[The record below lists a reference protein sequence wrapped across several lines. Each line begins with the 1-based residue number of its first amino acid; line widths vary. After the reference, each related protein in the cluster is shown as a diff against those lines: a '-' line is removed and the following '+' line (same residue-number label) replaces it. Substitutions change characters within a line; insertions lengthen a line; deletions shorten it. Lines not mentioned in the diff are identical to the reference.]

1 MGDVRPTSSAAVA
14 TAAVVFSALLDG
26 ADAFGASPMA
36 SRLPAQAARCKAA
49 DVFNPRMMA
58 APSAMG
64 TKKNVKQMRYN
75 KLGDSDLLVSE
86 VCLGTMTW
94 GKQNS
99 DEQAMKQLDCAFDE
113 YGVNFIDTAEGYPIP
128 LQPETQGDT
137 DRLIGKWMKGRPRD
151 KIILATKMCGASQRL
166 NWFRDDGKGTRVNR
180 KQVFESLDKSLQ
192 RLDTDYVDLF
202 QIHWPDRYVPLFGP
216 NKYDEKMERAAT
228 SFEEQ
233 LEALADLIKEG
244 KIRHWGLS
252 NETPFGVMA
261 FVSLAMELGLPK
273 PVSIQNSYSLLTR
286 EFESGLAEVCSQ
298 AHTNVALIPYS
309 PLSAGVLSGKYQLSA
324 PKKSKFSQAGLKTPK
339 AKYEGND
346 PNCRLNLLQ
355 GYRERYESS
364 LAPQAVEE
372 YSKLAAKYGVSP
384 TQFALGFVQSRSFV
398 PSTCIGATSVE
409 QLEENLQAFGDDWF
423 TEEMYDDVE
432 EVASRF
438 PDPWRTP
445 QPGGG

>member
-1 MGDVRPTSSAAVA
+1 M
-14 TAAVVFSALLDG
+14 VVFGGIAAADALLLG
-26 ADAFGASPMA
+26 AAIGLASLGGAAGFSVG
-36 SRLPAQAARCKAA
+36 SGILPSSSVRGRAAALSVR
-49 DVFNPRMMA
+49 MA
-58 APSAMG
+58 APSPAG
-64 TKKNVKQMRYN
+64 TKKPVKQMRYN

-99 DEQAMKQLDCAFDE
+99 EEEAMKQLNVAFDD

-128 LQPETQGDT
+128 LQPETQGNT
-137 DRLIGKWMKGRPRD
+137 DRMIAKWMKNRPRD

-180 KQVFESLDKSLQ
+180 KQCFESVDKSLQ
-192 RLDTDYVDLF
+192 RLETDYIDLF

-216 NKYDEKMERAAT
+216 NKYDERMERQAT

-298 AHTNVALIPYS
+298 AHTNVALLPYS
-309 PLSAGVLSGKYQLSA
+309 PLSAGVLTGKYSVA
-324 PKKSKFSQAGLKTPK
+324 PPKQSKFSNPSVKTPK
-339 AKYEGND
+339 ATFEGND
-346 PNCRLNLLQ
+346 PNCRLNILQ
-355 GYRERYESS
+355 GYRARYESS
-364 LAPQAVEE
+364 QAPKAVEE
-372 YSKLAAKYGVSP
+372 YCKVAAKYGVTP
-384 TQFALGFVQSRSFV
+384 TQLALGFVASRPFV
-398 PSTCIGATSVE
+398 PSTLIGATSSE
-409 QLEENLQAFGDDWF
+409 QLEENLSAFGDDWF
-423 TEEMYDDVE
+423 TDEMLDDIE
-432 EVASRF
+432 EVASRY